1 MRQLVASFALFVSV
15 AMASPA
21 EDAVRQ
27 GLAVLDER
35 VGITEVV
42 ALESGLYQV
51 TLNNGDQIY
60 SVEGGKYLLVGDLY
74 SVDGPNLVNVTEQA
88 RNAQRLSALQALD
101 SRDVVTFAPAGEVK
115 KVIYVFTDI
124 DCGYCRKLHAEIK
137 DYTDLGIE
145 IRYLAFPRAG
155 IGSDSYNKYVS
166 AYCAA
171 DPHTALTDAKAGRAV
186 PAATCDNPIAQQY
199 ELGRMMGVSG
209 TPSMVMDNGQMIPG
223 YVPAAELAV
232 QLGL

>member
-1 MRQLVASFALFVSV
+1 VSV

-101 SRDVVTFAPAGEVK
+101 SRDFVTFAPAGEVK

-171 DPHTALTDAKAGRAV
+171 DPHAALTDAKAGRAV

>member
-42 ALESGLYQV
+42 VLESGLYQV

-171 DPHTALTDAKAGRAV
+171 DPHAALTDAKAGRAV
-186 PAATCDNPIAQQY
+186 PTATCDNPIAQQY